1 MKPELVERERRQLK
15 DFLHFSLPEG
25 LLIAGLLYLLRL
37 NVVVIGQPIADN
49 RVIIFVISPH
59 TSHLDMLT
67 TARGLLAEGL
77 ANLYA
82 YTKGSH
88 WKSLHNQLTLYLL
101 FNGQYFLTSDK
112 PGESVEMVV
121 QEAQKT
127 SKPFRVG
134 IFTQGTRSK
143 NNGTY
148 HSGAIAIAKELQNLG
163 VDVVVQPI
171 IIQNMLLSTLD
182 QGTVSSNQVVKLL
195 RGVVSRALRGKQTI
209 SLEILDQLEPDI
221 ILKIV
226 SAENSADRSS
236 LIEAYTTHNIG
247 AHG

>member
-1 MKPELVERERRQLK
+1 
-15 DFLHFSLPEG
+15 
-25 LLIAGLLYLLRL
+25 
-37 NVVVIGQPIADN
+37 
-49 RVIIFVISPH
+49 
-59 TSHLDMLT
+59 
-67 TARGLLAEGL
+67 
-77 ANLYA
+77 
-82 YTKGSH
+82 
-88 WKSLHNQLTLYLL
+88 
-101 FNGQYFLTSDK
+101 LTSDK

-209 SLEILDQLEPDI
+209 SLEILDPLEPDT

-226 SAENSADRSS
+226 SADNPADRSS